1 MKLENKEVEH
11 VGQLVRIQI
20 NEAEKTKFNNEMSAI
35 LDYVDELES
44 APTQNVESISQI
56 SGLENIARTDE
67 IVPSLQNEK
76 VLQNAPEKED
86 NFIKVKKVF

>member
-20 NEAEKTKFNNEMSAI
+20 NEAEKTKFSNEMSTI

-67 IVPSLQNEK
+67 IVPSLPKEK
-76 VLQNAPEKED
+76 VLQNAPEKTD
-86 NFIKVKKVF
+86 NYIKVKKIL